1 MKDIIRQGQW
11 GLIASALLATAGTA
25 AGFVPFV
32 AVYWIAESAV
42 GGALTR
48 DILQENALIALAGVL
63 AKVLLTIGASAFS
76 HRAAYQILYKIRVA
90 LIARLNQVPLGFFAG
105 QSLASLKKTINEDV
119 EQVEEALA
127 HAVPDVVSAVSVP
140 VVVAGFLLFIDWRL
154 ALAALVMYPILVM
167 IYPLSF
173 KMAKNEMGDYFAGL
187 LGLRAAAI
195 EFFQGMKVIRTYLG
209 GERAFEKLEKAIDF
223 MADAT
228 WRMSTAAAVP
238 AAFMMVGLR
247 ANVLVLLPVGSFLY
261 LSGEVSAN
269 AVVLF
274 LLLGMGVNA
283 SVYKLL
289 YTAGSFSMRMKQA
302 GANIQSVLTA
312 QPLPEP
318 DQPRIPDRF
327 DITFK
332 GVSFSYEGNG
342 GIQNI
347 SFAAPSNGVTAI
359 VGPSGGGKT
368 TIARLIGRFWDVE
381 QGAIEIGGVDLR
393 EMNSRDLVGNV
404 SFILQDAWLQ
414 NDTIRENI
422 RAGRPDASDDE
433 VTDAAARAC
442 VLEFAEHLV
451 DGLDSPVG
459 EGGKLLSGGQRQRV
473 AIARAILRAAPIV
486 VMDEGTSALDPD
498 NEEQVLTALSELAKG
513 RTVIAIAHRLNTIRN
528 ADNIL
533 YLEEGAL
540 VAQGRHD
547 ELKDKCPAYAT
558 LCDKYEAAGGW
569 VLENDEVATDLL
581 DAARLRRP
589 AASVNNDT
597 AVADGALPLY
607 KSAIRQALALT
618 GKHKKTLLGK
628 AVPLLILEAMTM
640 GAPVVAT
647 LLVLL
652 DINAGTLTQEKVLYY
667 SGMVVAFFAIQI
679 IANIVSSRVLWRVQT
694 GVVASLQ
701 ERLARH
707 LRRVPLGVLGER
719 DTGMLEA
726 LMTQHTTELN
736 YVTPTTQLVRS
747 IIAPCISMTFMFLL
761 DWRLALAVLSTIPV
775 FLLVL
780 SWSDRISRKTT
791 SEMFASREVL
801 NGRIIEFLQGIQTL
815 RSLGIR
821 DGEGVGD
828 GAFNQ
833 VLARHRDISLATV
846 TRVAPAVA
854 AGLSILDL
862 GFCAI
867 MVVGG
872 LLTISGSLTLPI
884 YLVFL
889 VIGLVFYGP
898 IGDVIELVFYRR
910 QQERSIARISDLLTL
925 PILPEPAQPQ
935 RPASPHVAFENVSFS
950 YGETV
955 ALEGASLNV
964 KAGSLCAFVGPS
976 GSGKSTALNLLAR
989 FWDVDTGAIK
999 IGDVDLRSLAAEDR
1013 ADLFAIVFQDTFLFN
1028 DTIAANLCMGRAD
1041 ITEEEMV
1048 AASKAAKCHDFV
1060 MALEDGYESVVG
1072 DGGANLSGGQ
1082 RQRLAIARAILKD
1095 APIVLLDEA
1104 TASIDP
1110 ENEYDIR
1117 LALASLCRGRTVIVV
1132 AHRLSSVTEA
1142 DQIVV
1147 FDQGA
1152 IVGSGR
1158 HEALLEDCATYKRLW
1173 TAQTGQTSTL
1183 AVRRD
1188 QVAV

>member
-1 MKDIIRQGQW
+1 MKDIIRQRQW
-11 GLIASALLATAGTA
+11 GLVLSAILATAGTA
-25 AGFVPFV
+25 AGFVPFL

-42 GGALTR
+42 GGSLTR
-48 DILQENALIALAGVL
+48 NILQENCLVALAGVL

-76 HRAAYQILYKIRVA
+76 HRAAYHILYDIRGA

-127 HAVPDVVSAVSVP
+127 HAVPDVVSALSVP
-140 VVVAGFLLFIDWRL
+140 IVVAGFLLLLDWRL
-154 ALAALVMYPILVM
+154 ALAALVMYPILAM

-173 KMAKNEMGDYFAGL
+173 KMAQNEMQDYFTGL
-187 LGLRAAAI
+187 LRLRAAAI

-209 GERAFEKLEKAIDF
+209 GERTFKKLEQAIDF

-228 WRMSTAAAVP
+228 WRMSATAAVP
-238 AAFMMVGLR
+238 SAFMMVGLR
-247 ANVLVLLPVGSFLY
+247 ANVLVLLPVGSLLY
-261 LSGEVSAN
+261 LSGEVSVN
-269 AVVLF
+269 AVILF
-274 LLLGMGVNA
+274 FLLGMGVNA
-283 SVYKLL
+283 SIYKLL

-312 QPLPEP
+312 SLLPNPEHPRKP
-318 DQPRIPDRF
+318 DSF
-327 DITFK
+327 DITFND
-332 GVSFSYEGNG
+332 VSFSYEGNG
-342 GIQNI
+342 GIRNI
-347 SFAAPSNGVTAI
+347 SFTAPRNCVTAI

-381 QGAIEIGGVDLR
+381 RGAIEIGGVDLR
-393 EMNSRDLVGNV
+393 DMNSLDLVGNL

-422 RAGRPDASDDE
+422 RAGRPDASDAE
-433 VTDAAARAC
+433 VAEAALRAC
-442 VLEFAEHLV
+442 VLEFAQDLPN
-451 DGLDSPVG
+451 GLDSHVG

-498 NEEQVLTALSELAKG
+498 NEEQVLTALSALAKG
-513 RTVIAIAHRLNTIRN
+513 RTVIAIAHRLNTIQN

-533 YLEEGAL
+533 YLEDGAL
-540 VAQGRHD
+540 VAQGKHED
-547 ELKDKCPAYAT
+547 LTGKCPAYAS

-569 VLENDEVATDLL
+569 VLETGETAADLRVAARRRRLINVANNDEAITE
-581 DAARLRRP
+581 
-589 AASVNNDT
+589 
-597 AVADGALPLY
+597 GALPQY

-618 GKHKKTLLGK
+618 GRHKKTLLGK

-667 SGMVVAFFAIQI
+667 SGMVVAFFAIQVVANI
-679 IANIVSSRVLWRVQT
+679 IANRVLWRVQT

-701 ERLARH
+701 QRLARH
-707 LRRVPLGVLGER
+707 LRRVPLGVFGER

-747 IIAPCISMTFMFLL
+747 VIAPCISMTLMFLL

-775 FLLVL
+775 FLWVL

-791 SEMFASREVL
+791 KEIFASREVL

-821 DGEGVGD
+821 DGEGKGD
-828 GAFNQ
+828 GSFNQ

-846 TRVAPAVA
+846 MRVTPAVA
-854 AGLSILDL
+854 IGLSILDL

-867 MVVGG
+867 MLVGG
-872 LLTISGSLTLPI
+872 LLTISGSLTLPL

-925 PILPEPAQPQ
+925 PVLPEPAQPQ
-935 RPASPHVAFENVSFS
+935 RPTSSDIAFENVSFS
-950 YGETV
+950 YGDKV
-955 ALEGASLNV
+955 ALEGVGLNV

-976 GSGKSTALNLLAR
+976 GSGKSTALSLLAR
-989 FWDVDTGAIK
+989 FWDVDAGAIK
-999 IGDVDLRSLAAEDR
+999 IGDVDLCRLAAEDR

-1028 DTIAANLCMGRAD
+1028 DTIAANLCMGRSD
-1041 ITEEEMV
+1041 ITEDEMTV
-1048 AASKAAKCHDFV
+1048 AAKAAKCHDFIS
-1060 MALEDGYESVVG
+1060 ALEKGYESFVG

-1110 ENEYDIR
+1110 ENEYEIR

-1132 AHRLSSVTEA
+1132 AHRLSSVTKV

-1147 FDQGA
+1147 FDQGKIA
-1152 IVGSGR
+1152 GSGD
-1158 HEALLEDCATYKRLW
+1158 HETLLQECATYKRLW
-1173 TAQTGQTSTL
+1173 STQTGQSSTL
-1183 AVRRD
+1183 SVRRGP
-1188 QVAV
+1188 VAV